1 MKNRYRVIGD
11 KAVVLVN
18 HKGDVLEKDLG
29 QGTAKIAAGMTSFN
43 PDDTWKRVAV
53 TEEKR

>member
-1 MKNRYRVIGD
+1 MTF
-11 KAVVLVN
+11 LVN